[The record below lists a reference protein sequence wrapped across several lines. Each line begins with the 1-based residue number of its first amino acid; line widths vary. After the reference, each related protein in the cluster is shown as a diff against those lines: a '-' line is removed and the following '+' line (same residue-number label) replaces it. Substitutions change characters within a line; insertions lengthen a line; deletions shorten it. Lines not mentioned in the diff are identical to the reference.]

1 VRKRRE
7 VSEESFFKKER
18 KTEKIEDLTS
28 TKKMCPEEPPPPP
41 PPPPPASSP
50 SSFIA
55 SMTARV
61 QSTAPSIFVDTTRD
75 RVRGSESA
83 KLRKVPLSPA
93 LL

>member
-1 VRKRRE
+1 M
-7 VSEESFFKKER
+7 SEESFFKKER
-18 KTEKIEDLTS
+18 KMEKIEDLTS

-41 PPPPPASSP
+41 PPPPASSP

-55 SMTARV
+55 FMTARV

-83 KLRKVPLSPA
+83 KLRKEPLSPA